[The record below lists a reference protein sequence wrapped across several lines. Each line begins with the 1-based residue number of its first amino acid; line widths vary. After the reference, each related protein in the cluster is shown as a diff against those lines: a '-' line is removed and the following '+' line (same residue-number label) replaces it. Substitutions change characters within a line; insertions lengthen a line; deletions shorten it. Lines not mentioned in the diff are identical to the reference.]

1 MNLFIIYRTVWIR
14 LTPVL
19 RPQSYYSKAWRV
31 TKRLR
36 AGRRKQRA
44 NVRAFTVDIWAIN
57 ELLDFFLNDFSK
69 STEKIMLHS
78 SDLSSFCV
86 IVWLKQSNYS

>member
-1 MNLFIIYRTVWIR
+1 MTLSLIYRTVWIR

-36 AGRRKQRA
+36 AGRKKQKV
-44 NVRAFTVDIWAIN
+44 NVRAFSVDIWGIN
-57 ELLDFFLNDFSK
+57 VLFDFFLKDFST
-69 STEKIMLHS
+69 STEKKCFIVLIYH
-78 SDLSSFCV
+78 FYCV
-86 IVWLKQSNYS
+86 IVWLIKAK

>member
-1 MNLFIIYRTVWIR
+1 MTLSLIYRTVWIR

-36 AGRRKQRA
+36 AGRKKQKV
-44 NVRAFTVDIWAIN
+44 NVRAFSVDIWAISV
-57 ELLDFFLNDFSK
+57 LLDFFLKDFSA
-69 STEKIMLHS
+69 SFEKKKLYS
-78 SDLSSFCV
+78 SDLSFLLCHCLV
-86 IVWLKQSNYS
+86 KA

>member
-1 MNLFIIYRTVWIR
+1 MTLSLIYRTVWIR

-36 AGRRKQRA
+36 AGRKKQKV
-44 NVRAFTVDIWAIN
+44 NVRAFSVDICAIN
-57 ELLDFFLNDFSK
+57 VQVYFLITVPRPLK
-69 STEKIMLHS
+69 KMLCS
-78 SDLSSFCV
+78 SDLSFLLCHCLV
-86 IVWLKQSNYS
+86 KA